1 MRFYISSNVRS
12 TNGLLR
18 SIRGVCS
25 LSTDHQDRS
34 VHVDC
39 QMRFKIKI
47 KIWIL
52 SFWLELWNIAILSTT
67 SELWLL
73 HIVTYNHSLYKS
85 VLKIKIIF
93 SSRVILINF
102 IDSLSSRVLFSLN
115 ARKKWEKD
123 LVQSRRHE
131 STFCIVYYILF

>member
-18 SIRGVCS
+18 SIRDVCS

-73 HIVTYNHSLYKS
+73 HIVTYNHSFYKS